1 MKVHTKLLMLLAT
14 MALGVTPAV
23 AGAAGPGD
31 HPTGPPSNHR
41 TTHTHPTGRP
51 HTSHGARPKAYGKN
65 CQGESKKHVGGT
77 PGTPFSKCVTDMAK
91 RSLSSRMRQRGGEFS
106 VEPPCC
112 RVC

>member
-14 MALGVTPAV
+14 MALDVTPAV

-31 HPTGPPSNHR
+31 HPTGPPSNHG

-65 CQGESKKHVGGT
+65 CQGESKKHLAIRAGG
-77 PGTPFSKCVTDMAK
+77 
-91 RSLSSRMRQRGGEFS
+91 RSRSGRSQRPRYNAPYRG
-106 VEPPCC
+106 
-112 RVC
+112 